1 MVKIGKPECAPG
13 YERVARERQEWEDI
27 KAAYMRDPN
36 FVQVLQDCEEGWTT
50 YITNE
55 YKYTNKWSN
64 KLCKWK
70 KVRTGL
76 EERLY
81 NRIYECKGV
90 EHDLDE
96 REDVIQV
103 DGFSLEERV
112 ALQDILRNRMRQFCW
127 HLYLLEKESLDMKL
141 EQDQMAWEDGR
152 KPQKK
157 VRFA

>member
-1 MVKIGKPECAPG
+1 MGKIGKPERAPG
-13 YERVARERQEWEDI
+13 YERVARERQEWEDT

-36 FVQVLQDCEEGWTT
+36 FIQVLQDCEEGWTT

-64 KLCKWK
+64 KLRKWT
-70 KVRTGL
+70 KVSTGL
-76 EERLY
+76 EERLWY
-81 NRIYECKGV
+81 RLYACKGV

-112 ALQDILRNRMRQFCW
+112 AMQDILRKRMREFCW
-127 HLYLLEKESLDMKL
+127 HHYLREKECLDMKL

>member
-1 MVKIGKPECAPG
+1 MGKVGKPERAPG
-13 YERVARERQEWEDI
+13 YERAARERQEWEDI
-27 KAAYMRDPN
+27 KAAYLRDPN
-36 FVQVLQDCEEGWTT
+36 FLQVLQDYEKSQIA
-50 YITNE
+50 YITNDFN
-55 YKYTNKWSN
+55 YKDKWSDR
-64 KLCKWK
+64 LCKWR

-81 NRIYECKGV
+81 DRLYTYKGV

-112 ALQDILRNRMRQFCW
+112 ALQDIIRKRMRQFCW
-127 HLYLLEKESLDMKL
+127 QLYLLEKEKVDTKL
-141 EQDQMAWEDGR
+141 ERQQMAWEDGR
-152 KPQKK
+152 KPQRK